1 MKLCWP
7 APERNKEPIL
17 QVLARVLP
25 RQGRVLELASGS
37 GQHVAHFAQHLPQ
50 LRFMPSDLE
59 QSHLASIRAWTAE
72 LSNVEPPLLLDV
84 CSEDYGMGAVEA
96 MFCAN
101 LLHIAPWRCAEG
113 LFLGTRPHLLPG
125 GLLILYGPYHID
137 GRATAPS
144 NAVFDADLRQRD
156 PSWGVRDFEAVAALA
171 VSAGLSL
178 EERVPMPANNQLLI
192 FRKPA
197 PEGPLRL

>member
-1 MKLCWP
+1 MRLCWP

-17 QVLARVLP
+17 RVLARVLP
-25 RQGRVLELASGS
+25 GQGRVLELASGS
-37 GQHVAHFAQHLPQ
+37 GQHVAHFARQLPQ
-50 LRFMPSDLE
+50 LRFLPSDLE

-72 LSNVEPPLLLDV
+72 LSNVAPPVLLDV
-84 CSEDYGMGAVEA
+84 CAQEYGVGAVEA

-113 LFLGTRPHLLPG
+113 LFLGTDRHLLPG

-144 NAVFDADLRQRD
+144 NAAFDADLRQRD

-171 VSAGLSL
+171 GSAGLRL
-178 EERVPMPANNQLLI
+178 EERVPMPANNQLLL
-192 FRKPA
+192 FRKPPRAGA
-197 PEGPLRL
+197 PP